1 MLRMDPSKL
10 RIVAEQ
16 LKQATDEHAEWHENL
31 LRSIFCGLPVE
42 ADDLEPFSH
51 RMCCVGRWY
60 YERAP
65 ADLREQPA
73 FVAMGVEHERLHAV
87 AARMLAAA
95 KVDGPVVRADFEDLV
110 VTSARL
116 RIEVDALRTS
126 IEASLVNRDSL
137 TCAYDRVEMLPEL
150 RKLRAAVLRVGKPC
164 SIVFMDVDHLKR
176 INDGHGHQVGDA
188 VLSAIVHHL
197 QSHLRPQDRI
207 FRYGGDEFLIS
218 LPGAD
223 LSTAQSVVTRVR
235 EGLAGNLVIAGS
247 KGAPLHVTASFGLAA
262 LDPAIEI
269 DESIGRADQALMLA
283 KTAGRNRAIS
293 WDASVTTS
301 TRWRRIHADEPGAG

>member
-1 MLRMDPSKL
+1 MLRLDPSKL

-42 ADDLEPFSH
+42 VDDLEPFSH
-51 RMCCVGRWY
+51 RTCCIGRWY

-65 ADLREQPA
+65 AELREQPA

-87 AARMLAAA
+87 AARLLAAA
-95 KVDGPVVRADFEDLV
+95 KIDGPVVRADFEGLV
-110 VTSARL
+110 ATSARL
-116 RIEVDALRTS
+116 RIEVDSLRLS
-126 IEASLVNRDSL
+126 IEASLTNRDAL
-137 TCAYDRVEMLPEL
+137 TGAYGRFAMLPEL
-150 RKLRAAVLRVGKPC
+150 HELRAAVMRGGKPC
-164 SIVFMDVDHLKR
+164 CIVFMDVDHLKR
-176 INDGHGHQVGDA
+176 INDAHGHQVGDA
-188 VLSAIVHHL
+188 VLSGIVNHL
-197 QSHLRPQDRI
+197 ESHLRPQDKV

-235 EGLAGNLVIAGS
+235 EGLARNLMIAGPQ
-247 KGAPLHVTASFGLAA
+247 GTALHVTASFGLAP
-262 LDPAIEI
+262 LDAEA
-269 DESIGRADQALMLA
+269 DVSESIGRADQALMLA

-301 TRWRRIHADEPGAG
+301 TRWRRIQADQAPG